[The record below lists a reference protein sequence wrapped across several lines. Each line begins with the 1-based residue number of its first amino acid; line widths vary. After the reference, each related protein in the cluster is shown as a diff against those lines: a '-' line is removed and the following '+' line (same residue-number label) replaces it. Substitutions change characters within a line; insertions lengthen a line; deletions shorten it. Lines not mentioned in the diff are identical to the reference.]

1 MTYKYHIYQ
10 LKDNMHDKMFISFG
24 MLIKFGLDF
33 DIKDY
38 DEVYSGE
45 IEGGNSDYFV
55 LEDLFELFNIRRP
68 EDFKGHSLS
77 TSDVVV
83 LNGTMYYCDSLG
95 WKKI

>member
-1 MTYKYHIYQ
+1 MIYKYQIFQ
-10 LKDNMHDKMFISFG
+10 LKENAASKMFLSFDRLAKYG
-24 MLIKFGLDF
+24 HTF

-45 IEGGNSDYFV
+45 IEGGNSEYFV
-55 LEDLFELFNIRRP
+55 LEDLFEIFNVRRP

-83 LNGTMYYCDSLG
+83 LNGTMYYCNSLG
-95 WKKI
+95 WKKL